1 MSLHTTYASPCEI
14 HVASEIYPHN
24 LVLKRYGDVILQPND
39 YLEERLIFR
48 FKFTDPMMN
57 AHFAPHI
64 LLEASSLPSNVAD
77 IILCTSFVSGST
89 VKPEC
94 CLFELDSLS
103 GNT

>member
-1 MSLHTTYASPCEI
+1 
-14 HVASEIYPHN
+14 
-24 LVLKRYGDVILQPND
+24 
-39 YLEERLIFR
+39 
-48 FKFTDPMMN
+48 MN

-64 LLEASSLPSNVAD
+64 LLEASFPPTNVAD

-94 CLFELDSLS
+94 YLFELDSLS